1 MNFFAEIYRDSLEKS
16 TYSRP
21 SKNVLCELAG
31 NLQFCLLCQG
41 ALQGIT
47 SSTKGLFSSKG
58 IAQSPTPIDTLEL
71 GNAVFNPFT
80 KGVANNTSPR
90 SLFLRIKKLQIPT
103 GIIDEEVMQVH
114 PLHVSKDILML
125 QILKEVFH

>member
-1 MNFFAEIYRDSLEKS
+1 MNFLAEIYRDSLEKR

-21 SKNVLCELAG
+21 SKNVLGELAG
-31 NLQFCLLCQG
+31 NLQFCLLCHG
-41 ALQGIT
+41 ALHEMT
-47 SSTKGLFSSKG
+47 SSKYGLFSSRG
-58 IAQSPTPIDTLEL
+58 IAQFPTPIDTLEL